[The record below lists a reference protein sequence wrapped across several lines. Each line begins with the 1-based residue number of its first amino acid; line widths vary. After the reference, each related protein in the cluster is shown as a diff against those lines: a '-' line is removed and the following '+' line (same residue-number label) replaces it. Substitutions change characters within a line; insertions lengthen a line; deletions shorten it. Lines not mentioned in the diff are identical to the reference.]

1 MNKAILITVRTG
13 SSRLPNKPL
22 LKINGKSTIQY
33 LIDGV
38 KKSKLADKIIL
49 CTTDLEQDKILC
61 DIASA
66 NEINYFQGDELNKLK
81 RWYGA
86 CDKFNIDFFVTADG
100 DDLFYDAGLA
110 DLCFE
115 QIDDDFVDGQGLYND
130 VYGINTMALKNFLQI
145 EDRIIEPHHMSDIFR
160 LWNFNVSKLKNIPDI
175 YIKKD
180 IRMTLDYP
188 DDLKFFTNVINHFGD
203 EKFGLVEIINYI
215 NKNPEVGMINYH
227 HEREWKENQK

>member
-1 MNKAILITVRTG
+1 MNKGILITVRTG
-13 SSRLPNKPL
+13 SLRLSDKSI
-22 LKINGKSTIQY
+22 LKIKDKYTVEY
-33 LIDGV
+33 VIDSV

-66 NEINYFQGDELNKLK
+66 NKIDYFQGDELNKLK

-86 CDKFNIDFFVTADG
+86 CDKFNIDFFATADG

-115 QIDDDFVDGQGLYND
+115 QIDNDFVDGQGLYND
-130 VYGINTMALKNFLQI
+130 VYGINTAALKNFLQI

-160 LWNFNVSKLKNIPDI
+160 LWNFNVSKLKNIPDA

-180 IRMTLDYP
+180 IRMTLDYE
-188 DDLKFFTNVINHFGD
+188 DDFKFFCKVIENLKDGFNLKD
-203 EKFGLVEIINYI
+203 VLQYI
-215 NKNPEVGMINYH
+215 NDNPEVKKINYYLD
-227 HEREWKENQK
+227 ETWKENQK